1 MEQYLK
7 ICYEFQMDPIR
18 LELEQIWA
26 TIAEERAQ
34 RQRLVTELQ
43 AALAGLPVDDL
54 TPLGFGVTPAP
65 PAPPVADLEEVIVEA
80 PPPVPSVAVPVA
92 GPPPSAADLSAGV
105 CRRRRRRRVV
115 SCGPRCL
122 WRSAKP
128 TSGSQIPADP
138 PHQRTSSWQKPR
150 PGMEGEPPGGDSG

>member
-80 PPPVPSVAVPVA
+80 PPPVPSVAVPVT
-92 GPPPSAADLSAGV
+92 GPPPSAADLSAG
-105 CRRRRRRRVV
+105 
-115 SCGPRCL
+115 GPL
-122 WRSAKP
+122 
-128 TSGSQIPADP
+128 TP
-138 PHQRTSSWQKPR
+138 PP
-150 PGMEGEPPGGDSG
+150 PEGGVMWASLPVEVGETDV